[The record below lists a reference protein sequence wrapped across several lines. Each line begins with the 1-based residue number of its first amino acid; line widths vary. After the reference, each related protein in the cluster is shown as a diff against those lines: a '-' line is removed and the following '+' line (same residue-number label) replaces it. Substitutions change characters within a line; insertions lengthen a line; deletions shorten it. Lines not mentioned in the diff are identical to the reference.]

1 MNNENQ
7 INSDNIDNL
16 NVQPLFANQN
26 DTNNND
32 VININDDTETMNNQL
47 ENHLK
52 KVNSNKNIDETKQNK
67 KVIHIDKEILKALI
81 IEWLSIDDQIKSY
94 RDTIRDLADEKK
106 QYESQ
111 LLELMDALKQD
122 KILSDRGCINR
133 AVKKSSSPLTPEL
146 IKTTLTEILKCSH
159 TADTYTNHIMEKR
172 LVKETVNLKREV
184 IKGNKNNNI
193 KNKSRNK
200 KIVPDN

>member
-1 MNNENQ
+1 MSNENP
-7 INSDNIDNL
+7 NI
-16 NVQPLFANQN
+16 QTLF
-26 DTNNND
+26 NND
-32 VININDDTETMNNQL
+32 KNDDKNDDDIININTDTETMNNQL

-52 KVNSNKNIDETKQNK
+52 KVNKNIEESKQK

-81 IEWLSIDDQIKSY
+81 IEWLSIDDQIKAY
-94 RDTIRDLADEKK
+94 RETVKDLTDEKK

-111 LLELMDALKQD
+111 LLELMDTLKQD

-133 AVKKSSSPLTPEL
+133 NVKKSSTPLTQEL
-146 IKTTLTEILKCSH
+146 IKTTLTDILKCSH

-184 IKGNKNNNI
+184 IKKN
-193 KNKSRNK
+193 KNKSEKSK
-200 KIVPDN
+200 K